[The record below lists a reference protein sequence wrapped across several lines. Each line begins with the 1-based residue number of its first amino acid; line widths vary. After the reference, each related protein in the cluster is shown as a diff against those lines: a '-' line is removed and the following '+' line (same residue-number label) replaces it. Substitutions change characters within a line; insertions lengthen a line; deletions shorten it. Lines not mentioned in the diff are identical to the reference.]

1 MPELQLISTGKM
13 NNKLFI
19 IIVSCWRA
27 ARHIIINVHPGDAG
41 RMMRLFMRKYKGN
54 CLTAVVCNG
63 CGKKLVVNNG
73 IVREGVTHITV
84 EWDYFSE
91 KDGEVH
97 GFDLC
102 ESCYDAMTSHFVHPV
117 NIAKKTELI

>member
-1 MPELQLISTGKM
+1 
-13 NNKLFI
+13 
-19 IIVSCWRA
+19 
-27 ARHIIINVHPGDAG
+27 
-41 RMMRLFMRKYKGN
+41 MRKYKGN

-84 EWDYFSE
+84 D
-91 KDGEVH
+91 
-97 GFDLC
+97 
-102 ESCYDAMTSHFVHPV
+102 FVHPV

>member
-1 MPELQLISTGKM
+1 MMIRVNGLIISVR
-13 NNKLFI
+13 L
-19 IIVSCWRA
+19 C
-27 ARHIIINVHPGDAG
+27 DAG
-41 RMMRLFMRKYKGN
+41 KEDVIFMRKYKGN
-54 CLTAVVCNG
+54 VLTAVVCNC

-97 GFDLC
+97 GFDMC
-102 ESCYDAMTSHFVHPV
+102 EACYDAMASRFVHPV
-117 NIAKKTELI
+117 SIAHRTELV